1 MGRFQDVSVF
11 SKVLVANRGEIAVR
25 VLQTLQ
31 AMGIA
36 TAVVYSDPD
45 SNAPHVALADEAF
58 ALGGSTAEETYLNAQ
73 KIIDL
78 AHLC

>member
-58 ALGGSTAEETYLNAQ
+58 ALGLSL
-73 KIIDL
+73 IHI
-78 AHLC
+78 

>member
-1 MGRFQDVSVF
+1 MSVF

-36 TAVVYSDPD
+36 TAAVYADPD
-45 SNAPHVALADEAF
+45 ANSPHAGLAGEAF
-58 ALGGSTAEETYLNAQ
+58 SLGGSTAEETYLDRR
-73 KIIDL
+73 KIIEL
-78 AHLC
+78 ALKK

>member
-1 MGRFQDVSVF
+1 MF

-36 TAVVYSDPD
+36 TAAVYSDPD
-45 SNAPHVALADEAF
+45 AKFRLRSRAGHRRVYERPHLRV
-58 ALGGSTAEETYLNAQ
+58 
-73 KIIDL
+73 
-78 AHLC
+78 